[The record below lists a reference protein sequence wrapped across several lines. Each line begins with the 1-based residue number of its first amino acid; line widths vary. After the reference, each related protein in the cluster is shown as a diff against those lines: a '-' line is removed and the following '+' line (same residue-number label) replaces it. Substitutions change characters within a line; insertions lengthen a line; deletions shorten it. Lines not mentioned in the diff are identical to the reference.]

1 MRQHTPILLLV
12 GITAYV
18 SAQSQ
23 RVAPGAGVITGVPA
37 PGSTVDN
44 PQIDLTLF
52 RPFCLTDMDCESGNC
67 VDGVNDSPDEVF
79 PIINVQNLPDVF
91 YCGNPLDEA
100 DCNRI
105 AQDAAAATFE
115 LDGDLNLEFA
125 RIDGICNNL
134 DPMRQLYGSREHLQ
148 LRRMNG
154 VPFAVSS
161 AESGAPNQVDSVRQ
175 ISDEI
180 IDQISSIP
188 NQFGASTLLVYMG
201 QFIDHDLTLIEF
213 LPPSERIFL
222 QGTPPL
228 EDTFFFDLSVIVPG
242 SDPVLNPNAATAW
255 ADLSMVYGSDQETA
269 DSLRDPTDF
278 AKLDSLERGGQ
289 EFLPRA
295 SEINEEGNDRFV
307 PTAMSPMIPGL
318 FAAGDIRTNEQ
329 IMLASFHTLFMREHN
344 RLVTQQIRT
353 SQSNV
358 PQATLNQ
365 CPPGTT
371 FEQVQADP
379 AVAAACELIYQLA
392 RRVNIAQWQKLVFVE
407 YFDSWHNLDQEI
419 GGPNSLPPF
428 VYNDTLSPDIDI
440 FFSTVTYRF
449 GHTGVVNYVAR
460 LDPAEG
466 STMDSVFL
474 GNAFFN
480 PGAVVRDG
488 GADTLLN
495 GAANQCHER
504 RDSFIV
510 SGIRNFLFGMIP
522 DAPDSDNMDLPSFNI
537 ERGRDHEVA
546 LYNDA
551 RIFYGL
557 EPFTS
562 FDQVV
567 NAPGLPDQSCIA
579 EMLQQTFGEVDNCD
593 SFVCGLAEPSTRGE
607 LGELFFAAQDDQF
620 QRIRDGDRF
629 HYLNAAGPTPEQLQL
644 AGVTIQ
650 EIENFQMQNVLNRN
664 TFDGTVFNPSPFQT
678 DACCLSTGDVSN
690 TPVCVRETGL
700 EANFR
705 RFELVNLPICDA
717 LDQLDLLNFVAGTM
731 NPQSFRPYSCSC
743 RPLQDSSQMVLFNVV
758 AQAVEQTGGIGTLTA
773 SLSQEMTMASQ
784 VSPDRFPM
792 ENMELSTDSQGNAE
806 VMIEILPTMDPQNE
820 LTAEELVGVFER
832 TNRLSSLGPNS
843 LMAADNMN
851 MVCINCPPLP
861 NAQVESGA
869 GAVGAG
875 AETATLIGLPVAAG
889 GAVLGAIGL
898 VVLLAI
904 GFGVR
909 YRMKQNELPNFTSGQ
924 EAV

>member
-18 SAQSQ
+18 SAQSG
-23 RVAPGAGVITGVPA
+23 RVAPGAGQITGVPA

-79 PIINVQNLPDVF
+79 PLINVQDIPNVF
-91 YCGNPLDEA
+91 YCGNPLGPD
-100 DCNRI
+100 DCQAI
-105 AQDAAAATFE
+105 EQAARAPN
-115 LDGDLNLEFA
+115 DDVLEFQ

-134 DPMRQLYGSREHLQ
+134 DPQRQLYGSREHLQ

-154 VPFAVSS
+154 VPFAVSA
-161 AESGAPNQVDSVRQ
+161 AESGAPDQVDSVRL
-175 ISDEI
+175 ISDQV

-188 NQFGASTLLVYMG
+188 NQYGASTLLVYMG

-228 EDTFFFDLSVIVPG
+228 EDSFFFDLSVIVPG

-255 ADLSMVYGSDQETA
+255 ADLSMVYGSDIETA
-269 DSLRDPTDF
+269 RSLRDPSDF
-278 AKLDSLERGGQ
+278 AKLDSLFRGGQ

-295 SEINEEGNDRFV
+295 SEINEPGNDRFV
-307 PTAMSPMIPGL
+307 ETAMSPMIPGL

-344 RLVTQQIRT
+344 RLVTDQIR
-353 SQSNV
+353 SSASNV
-358 PQATLNQ
+358 PQSTLNL

-371 FEQVQADP
+371 VEQTLQNQQVAD
-379 AVAAACELIYQLA
+379 ACELIYQLA

-460 LDPAEG
+460 LDPEEG

-510 SGIRNFLFGMIP
+510 SGIRNFLFGAIP

-551 RIFYGL
+551 RAFYGL
-557 EPFTS
+557 PT
-562 FDQVV
+562 FDTFLEVV

-579 EMLQQTFGEVDNCD
+579 EMLEQTFGEIDNCD

-620 QRIRDGDRF
+620 RRIRDGDRF
-629 HYLNAAGPTPEQLQL
+629 YYLNEEGPTPEQLQL
-644 AGVTIQ
+644 AGVTVQ
-650 EIENFQMQNVLNRN
+650 EIDNFQMQNVLERN
-664 TFDGTVFNPSPFQT
+664 TFPGMQVFNPSPFQT

-717 LDQLDLLNFVAGTM
+717 LEQLDLLNFVAGTM

-743 RPLQDSSQMVLFNVV
+743 RPIQDSAQMVLFNVV
-758 AQAVEQTGGIGTLTA
+758 AQAVEQTGGIGMLTTTLSSEMMEA
-773 SLSQEMTMASQ
+773 SSLETNE
-784 VSPDRFPM
+784 RFP
-792 ENMELSTDSQGNAE
+792 NMDLSTDSQGNAE
-806 VMIEILPTMDPQNE
+806 VMVEILPTMDPENE

-832 TNRLSSLGPNS
+832 TNRLSQLGPNS
-843 LMAADNMN
+843 LMAADNMD

-861 NAQVESGA
+861 NAQVDTGVGGVEAAAGGA
-869 GAVGAG
+869 S
-875 AETATLIGLPVAAG
+875 LIGLPVAAG

-898 VVLLAI
+898 VLLLAI